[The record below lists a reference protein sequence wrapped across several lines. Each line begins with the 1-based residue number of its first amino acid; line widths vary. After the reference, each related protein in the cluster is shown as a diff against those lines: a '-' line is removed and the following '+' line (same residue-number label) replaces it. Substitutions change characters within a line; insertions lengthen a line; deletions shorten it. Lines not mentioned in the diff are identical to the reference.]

1 MKMINWAEREIE
13 LACKRERENAPEE
26 DWNYGCACY
35 ESALEVFKT
44 LCNQGHSGMS
54 IKFTQGILNRL
65 IGGKPLIPINDSDFF
80 EGQEDMVQSD
90 ENYLKDHNL
99 KSDLQCPRMTS
110 LFRTETLDGRVSY
123 TDVSRT
129 IAINERGFSYGSS
142 LATKLVDEL
151 YPIKMPYY
159 PPGKPYKVHMTDF
172 LFDPKN
178 GDLDTLAVFYIIVPE
193 GNKIVINRYFRE
205 PHEDEVETYPGWVE
219 ISEEEYKEREKN
231 KVEREWMI

>member
-1 MKMINWAEREIE
+1 MLKWAEEEVR
-13 LACKRERENAPEE
+13 LACEE
-26 DWNYGCACY
+26 EKSNNDELVDYGCACY
-35 ESALEVFKT
+35 EGALEAFKV
-44 LCNQGHSGMS
+44 LCKQGHSGFS
-54 IKFTQGILNRL
+54 IKLTQGILNRL
-65 IGGKPLIPINDSDFF
+65 IDGKPLIPINDSDFF
-80 EGQEDMVQSD
+80 EGQEKMIQSD

-110 LFRTETLDGRVSY
+110 LFRKETLDGKVSY
-123 TDVSRT
+123 TDVNRT
-129 IAINERGFSYGSS
+129 IAINERGFSYRSS

-159 PPGKPYKVHMTDF
+159 PPDKPYKVHMTDF
-172 LFDPKN
+172 LFEPKN
-178 GDLDTLAVFYIIVPE
+178 GDFDTLAVFYIIVPE

-205 PHEDEVETYPGWVE
+205 PHEDEVETYLGWVE

>member
-1 MKMINWAEREIE
+1 MLKWAEEEVR
-13 LACKRERENAPEE
+13 LACEE
-26 DWNYGCACY
+26 EKSNNDELVDYGCACY
-35 ESALEVFKT
+35 EGALEAFKV
-44 LCNQGHSGMS
+44 LCKQGHSEFS
-54 IKFTQGILNRL
+54 IKITQGILNRL
-65 IGGKPLIPINDSDFF
+65 IDGKPLIPINDSDFF
-80 EGQEDMVQSD
+80 EGQEKMIQSD

-110 LFRTETLDGRVSY
+110 LFRKETLDGRVSY
-123 TDVSRT
+123 TDVNRT

-159 PPGKPYKVHMTDF
+159 PPDKPYKVHMTDF
-172 LFDPKN
+172 LFEPKN
-178 GDLDTLAVFYIIVPE
+178 GDFDTLAVFYIIVPE

-205 PHEDEVETYPGWVE
+205 PHEDEVETYLGWVE

>member
-1 MKMINWAEREIE
+1 MSMLEWAEKEIE

-26 DWNYGCACY
+26 DWDYGCACY
-35 ESALEVFKT
+35 ESALEAFKT

-65 IGGKPLIPINDSDFF
+65 IDGKSLIPINDTDFF

-110 LFRTETLDGRVSY
+110 LFRKETLDGRVSY

-159 PPGKPYKVHMTDF
+159 PPDKPYKVHMTDF

-178 GDLDTLAVFYIIVPE
+178 GDFDTLAVFYIVDPE

-205 PHEDEVETYPGWVE
+205 PHENEIETIFGWVE
-219 ISEEEYKEREKN
+219 ITEEEYLKRKAVAVNRE
-231 KVEREWMI
+231 V